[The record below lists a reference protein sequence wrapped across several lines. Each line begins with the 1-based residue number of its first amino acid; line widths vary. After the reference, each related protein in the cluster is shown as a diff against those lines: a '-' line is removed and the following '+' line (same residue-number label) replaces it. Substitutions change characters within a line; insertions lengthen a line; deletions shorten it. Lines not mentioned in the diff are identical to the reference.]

1 MIKKGNKK
9 MNNKRILE
17 TFKKDNCLV
26 DIIYQHKGKENA
38 IGTQE
43 LVCALTESGYSVK
56 ADSIH
61 TIVKRV
67 VLERHLP
74 ICALT
79 QHGYYWAIS
88 KQDLQNCIDELQDK
102 INGLQERID
111 LLKSFICE

>member
-1 MIKKGNKK
+1 MS
-9 MNNKRILE
+9 KRPQIE
-17 TFKKDNCLV
+17 TFNRDNALV
-26 DIIYQHKGKENA
+26 DIIYQHKGRENA

-43 LVCALTESGYSVK
+43 LAKALKECGYTVR
-56 ADSIH
+56 AEHIH
-61 TIVKRV
+61 QTVRRV

-79 QHGYYWAIS
+79 QHGYYWATS
-88 KQDLQNCIDELQDK
+88 KQDLQSCIDELQDK